1 MYSSTRN
8 RTRTVRYT
16 RTPLKLLPSTQY
28 GQKVLPAKVL
38 LVERCSSVLN
48 VLSGLFMSKHLTRP
62 PYCALLGATTL
73 PHKIYGQAL
82 IVRQLQKSSTR
93 TGLLI
98 SNQLNL
104 RFICR
109 SSEYSGHITSTHNTI
124 SRVHAV
130 ASALAISALAFAR
143 VYTPRPS
150 VAATKVSELAS

>member
-1 MYSSTRN
+1 MLLKYSKSHT
-8 RTRTVRYT
+8 YT

-48 VLSGLFMSKHLTRP
+48 VLSGSFMSKHLTRP
-62 PYCALLGATTL
+62 PDCALLGATTL
-73 PHKIYGQAL
+73 PHKIYGPS

-104 RFICR
+104 RFTCQ